1 MLSSRLRTVRVF
13 GQAGPAR
20 SSVIANSSR
29 LPHPRARLVLV
40 ASKNPVKVD
49 AVDKA
54 LRQVF
59 PELGI
64 VVRGHAAPSGVPDQ
78 PHGDE
83 ETLAGA
89 RNRVAALSDIINAG
103 GSGDGI
109 LDCDL
114 VVAIEGG
121 VGPAGLGQA
130 GILECFAWVCAMDPH
145 TGAESTARSA
155 SFALPQPLT
164 DLLLGPQAMEL
175 GHADDA
181 VFGRKRSGRGSGT
194 IGRLSN
200 GVLDRT
206 EFHVHAVI
214 CALLPWLQPQLY
226 GEAYGRFLNDC
237 GEARQKQGHGHLQQQ
252 QQQWHSGVEMVAA
265 GASASGGATAST

>member
-1 MLSSRLRTVRVF
+1 MS
-13 GQAGPAR
+13 
-20 SSVIANSSR
+20 
-29 LPHPRARLVLV
+29 RLVLV

-49 AVDKA
+49 AVDQA

-59 PELGI
+59 PDMEL

-109 LDCDL
+109 LECDL

-145 TGAESTARSA
+145 TGAESTSRSA

-237 GEARQKQGHGHLQQQ
+237 GEARQQHHQRQGSAQELQERQGG
-252 QQQWHSGVEMVAA
+252 GVLEMVPA
-265 GASASGGATAST
+265 GASGAGSCGCGGTAASS